1 MEQTIIYLGFIGIIL
16 FIGIVCTAIARK
28 LKLPSFMFLLIVGV
42 ILGNITIKGK
52 PLIYFDPLFLASLA
66 TLTLAL
72 VVFEASSKFKLKEFD
87 ALSWQALKLTLIFFT
102 FLLIFLSIASK
113 FIFPNLSWPLAI
125 LFSATMIGSTPPLF
139 FVIKKIRVFRL
150 LEVEAILNTPLGIVI
165 PFLIADFLA
174 KAKEVTFL
182 GVSTQL
188 TSLVQQYIVAI
199 GVGMLLG
206 IIIFKL
212 MQKIYHYR
220 VVSQL
225 TILTA
230 AILTY
235 VIAELFEGSGVLA
248 VTTMGLFFGNVYI
261 THKRK
266 LLEFSETLSYILEII
281 VFIMIGFTIKISFT
295 PAFIARSLLLFGI
308 FILIRYIVVNISFR
322 KGFTELEK
330 IFISLN
336 APKGIAVAALVFSL
350 ALKIAAVPDLNLVLD
365 LILVTL
371 FYSVILSTIVVRLSK
386 YFIKVEVTEE
396 EQIKEP
402 KPKKKKR

>member
-1 MEQTIIYLGFIGIIL
+1 MEQTIVYLGFIGIIL
-16 FIGIVCTAIARK
+16 LIGIICTAIARK
-28 LKLPSFMFLLIVGV
+28 LKLPSFMFLLIVGIV
-42 ILGNITIKGK
+42 LGNITIKGK
-52 PLIYFDPLFLASLA
+52 PIIYFDSVFLASLA
-66 TLTLAL
+66 ILTLAL
-72 VVFEASSKFKLKEFD
+72 VIFEASSKFKLKEFD
-87 ALSWQALKLTLIFFT
+87 ILSWQALKLTMIFFV
-102 FLLIFLSIASK
+102 FLLFFLSIASK

-125 LFSATMIGSTPPLF
+125 LFSAAMIGSTPPLF
-139 FVIKKIRVFRL
+139 FVSKKIKVFRL
-150 LEVEAILNTPLGIVI
+150 LEVEAILNTPLGVVI

-174 KAKEVTFL
+174 KAKKVTFF
-182 GVSTQL
+182 GISAQL

-212 MQKIYHYR
+212 MQKAYRYR
-220 VVSQL
+220 VISQL
-225 TILTA
+225 VILTA

-235 VIAELFEGSGVLA
+235 VIAELFEGSGVFA

-402 KPKKKKR
+402 KPKSKN

>member
-28 LKLPSFMFLLIVGV
+28 LKLPSFMFLLIVGI

-52 PLIYFDPLFLASLA
+52 PVIYFDSVFLASLA

-72 VVFEASSKFKLKEFD
+72 VIFEASSKFKLKEFD
-87 ALSWQALKLTLIFFT
+87 ALSWQALKLTLIFFA
-102 FLLIFLSIASK
+102 FLLVFLSTASK
-113 FIFPNLSWPLAI
+113 FIFPDLSWHLAV
-125 LFSATMIGSTPPLF
+125 LFSAAMIGSTPPLF
-139 FVIKKIRVFRL
+139 FVIKKIKVFRL
-150 LEVEAILNTPLGIVI
+150 LEVEAILNTPLGVVI

-174 KAKEVTFL
+174 KAKKVTFL

-212 MQKIYHYR
+212 MQKVCHYR
-220 VVSQL
+220 IVSQL
-225 TILTA
+225 AILTA
-230 AILTY
+230 AILAY

-261 THKRK
+261 AHKKK

-281 VFIMIGFTIKISFT
+281 VFIMIGFTIKIPFT
-295 PAFIARSLLLFGI
+295 APFIARSLLLFGI
-308 FILIRYIVVNISFR
+308 FILIRYIVVTLSFR
-322 KGFTELEK
+322 KWFTEREK
-330 IFISLN
+330 IFITLN

-350 ALKIAAVPDLNLVLD
+350 ALKTAVIPGLDLVLD
-365 LILVTL
+365 LILITL
-371 FYSVILSTIVVRLSK
+371 FYSIILSTIIVRLSK
-386 YFIKVEVTEE
+386 YFIKIEITEE
-396 EQIKEP
+396 EEIKES
-402 KPKKKKR
+402 KPKKKKK